1 MHIIHYVEK
10 PLMFFRYLPEDTHRT
25 ILQGTLN
32 QRRKSLNFNY
42 KHIKNVK
49 GKELCQ
55 IKHLLY
61 DLTIN
66 FHISFTLK
74 SNWLLTKKILG
85 NNSKITKFT

>member
-1 MHIIHYVEK
+1 MRIIRYVEK

-61 DLTIN
+61 DRTIN

-74 SNWLLTKKILG
+74 SNWLLTKILG